1 MLRRSLR
8 KFGQGTPVKLDNFAK
23 YLIIGAGDAG
33 NSMAKLIRSRG
44 LVSNHHE
51 VKLIDE
57 KTTYYYQSGQTKVA
71 AGINDLDEIRIS
83 NRWVLPFR
91 TVVIDSLA
99 AKVVPE
105 ENYVEL
111 KDGKKVGY
119 SNLIIASGIQ
129 VNLDS
134 VKGLKEALE
143 DPEVPV
149 GSIYVPKYA
158 AKFSFLRENFKGGN
172 ALFCQP
178 GTAIKCQGATQKV
191 MYTSS
196 QGWKGKG
203 AKVQFF
209 AGGERFLSPDY
220 FNQELA
226 KVAKSYNIETNFKH
240 NLVEVRGK
248 ERIAVFSTPQGLKE
262 VKFDILQASPSQSPA
277 PFIAQSGLAGPL
289 GFVDV
294 DMYTLRHKKFNN
306 IWAVGDCAEL
316 PTSKTLS
323 AVNTQVHV
331 LADQLAKAANKPHS
345 DLLYNGYTACPVLV
359 SKRKVLLCEFG
370 YNGELMPTFLQ
381 TAKPSY
387 LSGILYLT
395 LFRWTSLL
403 GLNHHLYPI
412 ACFIRKFTKYL
423 GTAPDK
429 VKK

>member
-1 MLRRSLR
+1 MLRKSLR
-8 KFGQGTPVKLDNFAK
+8 QFCKGTPVKLDNFAK

-33 NSMAKLIRSRG
+33 NSMSKLIRSKG
-44 LVSNHHE
+44 LVDNAHE

-57 KTTYYYQSGQTKVA
+57 KNIYYYQSGQTKVA
-71 AGINDLDEIRIS
+71 AGINELEDIRIS

-91 TVVIDSLA
+91 SVVIESLA
-99 AKVVPE
+99 TKVVPE

-119 SNLIIASGIQ
+119 SHLIIASGIQ

-158 AKFSFLRENFKGGN
+158 AKFSYLRENFKGGN
-172 ALFCQP
+172 AIFTQP
-178 GTAIKCQGATQKV
+178 GTAIKCQGATQKI
-191 MYTSS
+191 MYTSA
-196 QGWKGKG
+196 QTWKGKN

-209 AGGERFLSPDY
+209 AGGERYLGPDY

-240 NLVEVRGK
+240 NLVEVKGK
-248 ERIAVFSTPQGLKE
+248 ERIAIFNTPDGLKE
-262 VKFDILQASPSQSPA
+262 VKFDILQASSSQSPA

-294 DMYTLRHKKFNN
+294 DMYTLRHKKYNN
-306 IWAVGDCAEL
+306 IWALGDCAEL

-323 AVNTQVHV
+323 AVNTQIHV
-331 LADQLAKAANKPHS
+331 LANQLAKAANKKHS
-345 DLLYNGYTACPVLV
+345 DLLYNGYTACPVMV
-359 SKRKVLLCEFG
+359 TKKKVLLCEFG
-370 YNGELMPTFLQ
+370 YNSELMPTFFPV
-381 TAKPSY
+381 AKPSY
-387 LSGILYLT
+387 LSGFLYIN

-412 ACFIRKFTKYL
+412 ACFIRKFSKYL
-423 GTAPDK
+423 GTPPDK
-429 VKK
+429 KKK